1 MGHVNDFYLD
11 ADQVASLRKILQHD
25 IDRVAEFLRNRPE
38 RHEDELLEYHRT
50 LERVKMA
57 GKSSALSY
65 VLMILDNIESRETDG
80 SRKHQFVV
88 L

>member
-1 MGHVNDFYLD
+1 MSDFFLD
-11 ADQVASLRKILQHD
+11 ATQTANLREILQHN
-25 IDRVAEFLRNRPE
+25 IDRIAEFLHDRPE

-65 VLMILDNIESRETDG
+65 VLQILDNVESRETDG
-80 SRKHQFVV
+80 TRKHQFVW